1 MKQCCPS
8 INFLLL
14 LLLSAASLY
23 TYAVDPDTEKR
34 LNDVAERGVH
44 IMPFDLEKTV
54 HVFSK
59 TQHGGV
65 QQVIANDES
74 DTGQIRQIR
83 EHLLEISVAFG
94 QGDFSYPE
102 YIHGAGMPGLAA
114 LKTAK
119 PGQIRI
125 EYTELPDGA
134 QINYFSPLPRLIE
147 AIHQWFDAQLSDHA
161 RHAIPGHN
169 HEHGHDHDMHHD

>member
-1 MKQCCPS
+1 MKQYYPS
-8 INFLLL
+8 INFLMLMI
-14 LLLSAASLY
+14 LSAVSLY
-23 TYAVDPDTEKR
+23 AYAVDPDTEKR
-34 LNDVAERGVH
+34 LDDVAERGMH
-44 IMPFDLEKTV
+44 IMPFDLEETV

-74 DTGQIRQIR
+74 DTDQIRQIR
-83 EHLLEISVAFG
+83 KHLLEISEAFG

-102 YIHGAGMPGLAA
+102 YIHGADMPGLAV
-114 LKTAK
+114 LKAAK

-125 EYTELPDGA
+125 EYAELPDGA
-134 QINYFSPLPRLIE
+134 QINYFSRSPRLIE

-161 RHAIPGHN
+161 RHAKPGHN
-169 HEHGHDHDMHHD
+169 HEHRHDHDMHPN